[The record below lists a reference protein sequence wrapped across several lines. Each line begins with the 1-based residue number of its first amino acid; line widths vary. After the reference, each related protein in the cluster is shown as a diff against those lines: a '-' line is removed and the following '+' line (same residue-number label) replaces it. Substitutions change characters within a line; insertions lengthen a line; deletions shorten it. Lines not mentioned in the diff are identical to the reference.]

1 LLDTRSA
8 EGARVMPHNLFRRA
22 GFGAMAIVAS
32 LTSCRTHT
40 SPAPVASPAAGDWP
54 AYGRTVAGD
63 RFSPLTQIDRSNVDR
78 LRQIC
83 SYALPEQ
90 AAMQTGPIVVNGTV
104 YFTTDT
110 ISYAVDG
117 ATCRERW
124 KVARHSA
131 QPSRLLVHRGFAWM
145 DGRLFR
151 GTSDG
156 HVIAIDTA
164 DGNVVWDRALDVR
177 GPGISYPMA
186 PIAADGLVFIGNA
199 GGDNSGVTGH
209 VFALDGRDGRVV
221 WRFDVVPASGRA
233 RATWANTRVP
243 PSGGAFWTSFTY
255 DAEAR
260 VLYVPAGNPAPDFD
274 VALRSGD
281 NLYSNSVIALDATT
295 GRMLA
300 YNQLVKHDTHDW
312 DVDAPPTL
320 VTTRG
325 GRRIIASANKDAL
338 LSILDRS
345 GVTRSSS
352 ANAGAMPAVIPLLS
366 QTPIATRFN
375 EHVPLSRDS
384 LTRFCPGI
392 TGGVEWNGAAYSPAT
407 NALYV
412 GAVDRCARVRL
423 RRDTTAVPEAGHAW
437 FGAEDGAAGLVS
449 DPPDSSRGWISAIDA
464 ETGAVRWKV
473 EAHRPVLAGVT
484 PTAGGVVF
492 TADLGGRVYALDAE
506 NGHVLWQTETG
517 QAVGGGVVAYT
528 ANGQERIAI
537 ASGMRSPIWAG
548 GTTQSRMIVYGLK

>member
-1 LLDTRSA
+1 
-8 EGARVMPHNLFRRA
+8 MPHNLFRRA
-22 GFGAMAIVAS
+22 GLGAMAIVAS

-40 SPAPVASPAAGDWP
+40 APEPVDSQAAGDWP

-63 RFSPLTQIDRSNVDR
+63 RFSPLGQIDRSNVGR
-78 LRQIC
+78 LREIC
-83 SYALPEQ
+83 SYPLPEQ

-156 HVIAIDTA
+156 HVIAIDTTN
-164 DGNVVWDRALDVR
+164 GHVVWDQALDVR

-186 PIAADGLVFIGNA
+186 PIAADGFVYIGNA

-209 VFALDGRDGRVV
+209 VFALDARDGRVV

-233 RATWANTRVP
+233 RTTWANTRVP

-274 VALRSGD
+274 IALRSGD

-345 GVTRSSS
+345 SVTRSSRAS
-352 ANAGAMPAVIPLLS
+352 ASAGAMPPVIPLLS
-366 QTPIATRFN
+366 QTPVATRFN
-375 EHVPLSRDS
+375 ERVPLSRDS

-423 RRDTTAVPEAGHAW
+423 RRDTTAIPEAGHAW
-437 FGAEDGAAGLVS
+437 FGAEDGAAGIS
-449 DPPDSSRGWISAIDA
+449 GDPPDSSRGWISAIDA
-464 ETGAVRWKV
+464 ETGALRWKV
-473 EAHRPVLAGVT
+473 EAHQPVLAGVT

-492 TADLGGRVYALDAE
+492 TADLGGRVYALDAD